1 MESSLQNH
9 RGLFEPLVMFCGFT
23 NSPATFQTMM
33 NDIFIELTDGQ
44 VVIVYMDD
52 TLIFTETLEHHRQV
66 VSKVLELLETNKLY
80 LKAEKCEFEKEKIE
94 YLGLIISQG
103 RIEMDPVKIEGVSR
117 WPEPSNVKEVQS
129 FIGFCNFYR
138 RFTQGFSE
146 IARPLHDLTKKDAPW
161 TCTF

>member
-1 MESSLQNH
+1 M
-9 RGLFEPLVMFCGFT
+9 
-23 NSPATFQTMM
+23 
-33 NDIFIELTDGQ
+33 
-44 VVIVYMDD
+44 
-52 TLIFTETLEHHRQV
+52 
-66 VSKVLELLETNKLY
+66 ELLETNKLY

-138 RFTQGFSE
+138 RFIQGFSE
-146 IARPLHDLTKKDAPW
+146 IARPLLHEHGIHYCLGL
-161 TCTF
+161 